1 MCIIKPMRSLF
12 ILYCTVVDLTGLF
25 LTCVGSILL
34 GVLYQVVKCLR
45 QYAHRRYR
53 VKERYVNVY
62 NQTQNSYMCTCRL
75 LPSQRDVRP
84 CILSDPK
91 IVSCVQV
98 VCYRVNRCMLRYRET
113 HNQFYSRQS
122 T

>member
-1 MCIIKPMRSLF
+1 MRSWF
-12 ILYCTVVDLTGLF
+12 VLYCTVVDLTGLF

-62 NQTQNSYMCTCRL
+62 NQTQNSFMCTCSL
-75 LPSQRDVRP
+75 LPSQREVCSVTGRP
-84 CILSDPK
+84 ITSVY
-91 IVSCVQV
+91 ITASHTQ
-98 VCYRVNRCMLRYRET
+98 
-113 HNQFYSRQS
+113 
-122 T
+122 